1 MSGEAWLKGAAVM
14 QHGILNMV
22 CEAWVYEPLLNYIMV
37 DEAGTVL
44 DVLSLMCASAQ
55 DLAFLCGSI

>member
-37 DEAGTVL
+37 DEAGSVL
-44 DVLSLMCASAQ
+44 DVLSLMCASA
-55 DLAFLCGSI
+55 